1 MKTLTELAEEYKQT
15 AENLKKKIDE
25 LKSRDPGTN
34 PAAIHKTID
43 TYEQMYSEA
52 IMNYHRLKNY
62 YKK

>member
-1 MKTLTELAEEYKQT
+1 MKTLEELAEEYKQT
-15 AENLKKKIDE
+15 AENLRKKIDE

-34 PAAIHKTID
+34 PAVIHKTID
-43 TYEQMYSEA
+43 TYEQMYSET